1 MALLHGLLF
10 LRRDNDQ
17 VGVMDINGA
26 LFLMMLNFSV
36 TSMYAVLNVSKL
48 VTAREG
54 WGVRARVF
62 KVVDFRPLAPY
73 RCEFESR
80 QGLWIISCEEA
91 IKLAYGTSEVLL
103 MCPFLV

>member
-36 TSMYAVLNVSKL
+36 TSMYAVLNVSLYQYNAKFNPDQSKYFEW
-48 VTAREG
+48 TCTET
-54 WGVRARVF
+54 VF
-62 KVVDFRPLAPY
+62 KLSTAMHHF
-73 RCEFESR
+73 
-80 QGLWIISCEEA
+80 QGNFQYMNLV
-91 IKLAYGTSEVLL
+91 KSE
-103 MCPFLV
+103 